1 VVLERLVPKFERFAL
16 KNGEVVKRA
25 LIIGETLVG
34 VEIYDALVAV
44 DHAAEDAAMAVVKV
58 GERSLLQD
66 YLMPHIHF
74 KNK

>member
-1 VVLERLVPKFERFAL
+1 MVPKFERFAL

-66 YLMPHIHF
+66 Y
-74 KNK
+74 